1 MCGEIDEE
9 GSAQADLLQRF
20 LLRAS
25 AVVTRASAP
34 SDGTN
39 PNLNAYLDR
48 LFADVLKRCVDDL
61 GTTEYAESTESTDP
75 AEAYRRLA
83 MQSAVM
89 ARLAG
94 YLAGH
99 AALNEDPLRRVM
111 EATLLGYGEADSV
124 ARGPANDHGHSH

>member
-9 GSAQADLLQRF
+9 GKAEADLLQRF
-20 LLRAS
+20 LLRAG
-25 AVVTRASAP
+25 AKVIGAKVTGANAAR
-34 SDGTN
+34 DGVN
-39 PNLNAYLDR
+39 QSLNAYLDQ
-48 LFADVLKRCVDDL
+48 LFADVLKRCTDDL
-61 GTTEYAESTESTDP
+61 SNTEP

-111 EATLLGYGEADSV
+111 EATLLGYGEADPV

>member
-1 MCGEIDEE
+1 MCGEIEEE
-9 GSAQADLLQRF
+9 GTVEADLLQRF
-20 LLRAS
+20 LLRSGATVS
-25 AVVTRASAP
+25 RASAAGEGFKP
-34 SDGTN
+34 G
-39 PNLNAYLDR
+39 LNAYLDQ
-48 LFADVLKRCVDDL
+48 LFADVLKRCVDDV
-61 GTTEYAESTESTDP
+61 GNAEP

-111 EATLLGYGEADSV
+111 EATMLGYGEADPIT
-124 ARGPANDHGHSH
+124 RRPANDHGHSHQVAPNF

>member
-9 GSAQADLLQRF
+9 GKAEADLLQRF
-20 LLRAS
+20 LLRAGAKVMGAQVTGANAARD
-25 AVVTRASAP
+25 AVNQS
-34 SDGTN
+34 
-39 PNLNAYLDR
+39 LNAYLDQ
-48 LFADVLKRCVDDL
+48 LFADVLKRCTDDL
-61 GTTEYAESTESTDP
+61 SNTDP

-111 EATLLGYGEADSV
+111 EATLLGYGEADPV

>member
-9 GSAQADLLQRF
+9 GKAEADLLQRF
-20 LLRAS
+20 LLRAGATVNRANTARD
-25 AVVTRASAP
+25 AV
-34 SDGTN
+34 N
-39 PNLNAYLDR
+39 QNLNAYLDQ
-48 LFADVLKRCVDDL
+48 LFADVLKRCTDDL
-61 GTTEYAESTESTDP
+61 SNTEP

-111 EATLLGYGEADSV
+111 EASLLGYGEADPV

>member
-9 GSAQADLLQRF
+9 GKAEADLLQRF
-20 LLRAS
+20 LLRAGAKVMGAKVTGANAAGD
-25 AVVTRASAP
+25 AVNP
-34 SDGTN
+34 S
-39 PNLNAYLDR
+39 LNAYLDQ
-48 LFADVLKRCVDDL
+48 LFADVLKRCTDDL
-61 GTTEYAESTESTDP
+61 SNTDP

-111 EATLLGYGEADSV
+111 EATLLGYGEADPV

>member
-9 GSAQADLLQRF
+9 GRARPDLLQGF

-25 AVVTRASAP
+25 TVVSRAGAAR
-34 SDGTN
+34 DGVN
-39 PNLNAYLDR
+39 PNLNAYLDQ
-48 LFADVLKRCVDDL
+48 LFADVLKRCMDDL
-61 GTTEYAESTESTDP
+61 GNTEP

-111 EATLLGYGEADSV
+111 EATLLGYGEADPV
-124 ARGPANDHGHSH
+124 TRGPASEHGHSH

>member
-9 GSAQADLLQRF
+9 GKAEADLLQRF
-20 LLRAS
+20 LLRAGATVNRANTARD
-25 AVVTRASAP
+25 AV
-34 SDGTN
+34 N
-39 PNLNAYLDR
+39 QNLNAYLDQ
-48 LFADVLKRCVDDL
+48 LFADVLKRCTDDL
-61 GTTEYAESTESTDP
+61 SNTDP

-89 ARLAG
+89 ARLSG

-111 EATLLGYGEADSV
+111 EASLLGYGEADPV

>member
-9 GSAQADLLQRF
+9 GKAEADLLQRF
-20 LLRAS
+20 LLRAG
-25 AVVTRASAP
+25 ATVTRASAAREGVNQ
-34 SDGTN
+34 S
-39 PNLNAYLDR
+39 LNAYLDQ
-48 LFADVLKRCVDDL
+48 LFVDVLKRCTDDL
-61 GTTEYAESTESTDP
+61 SNTEP
-75 AEAYRRLA
+75 AEACRRLA

-111 EATLLGYGEADSV
+111 EATLLGYGEADPV
-124 ARGPANDHGHSH
+124 AGGPANEHGHSH